1 MVTVVLVD
9 VRELDENL
17 SKLPLGRAS
26 GALLESQ
33 LERSIAG
40 YRVHPGC
47 NTRLSPGFPATPT
60 TFGVSP
66 RVTGDDVT

>member
-33 LERSIAG
+33 LERSIAVQSTPG
-40 YRVHPGC
+40 SHPA
-47 NTRLSPGFPATPT
+47 S
-60 TFGVSP
+60 
-66 RVTGDDVT
+66 